1 MSEIVTVA
9 LRVPIAIGVKVT
21 LIVQLAPTATE
32 LPHVFVCAKSP
43 ALAPVMAMLL
53 MLNVVLPVLLNV
65 ATFAGLLW
73 RTRYEPQVRLVAD
86 SVTDDWTPV
95 PVKPTICGLP
105 IALSLIVRLAARL
118 PAACGVKVIM
128 IVQLAPEATE
138 LPQLFV

>member
-1 MSEIVTVA
+1 VCGLPLALSEIVTVA

-32 LPHVFVCAKSP
+32 LPHVLVCAKSP

-73 RTRYEPQVRLVAD
+73 RTRYEPQVRLVAER
-86 SVTDDWTPV
+86 
-95 PVKPTICGLP
+95 PTIWALP
-105 IALSLIVRLAARL
+105 RALSSAIS
-118 PAACGVKVIM
+118 
-128 IVQLAPEATE
+128 
-138 LPQLFV
+138 PQKA